1 MKKQY
6 KILLISTLVFIVAL
20 IIFGI
25 YYGVYSTNKNDNKI
39 DEKVLAEIE
48 YLDEKLV
55 LFFNE
60 MNNVEFESY
69 KLVVQNLNE
78 ANSSSEE
85 KKLSESSNLTNGE
98 SNESNQSQEKS
109 SENSEENKANQSSES
124 EEKSS
129 SNQSSEA
136 SSSNSSQESSQN
148 QGTSENNSSKEQTKE
163 YSMEDAGILVD
174 SKDIKWEKVQT
185 QIENLYVSIPTI
197 TLDVYKAT
205 KNQEE
210 ILNFNSQFDELTVA
224 IKNEDKEETLSK
236 LVNVYET
243 MNNIVNEISND
254 ETKKII
260 YKTKLN
266 LLKAYSKLDSKK
278 WDEISNDINLA
289 VQEFSALLT
298 NIDIPEEKQYAINKI
313 YIMLNEMIN
322 SIQKQDTDVFL
333 IKYKNLL
340 EDLNNI

>member
-109 SENSEENKANQSSES
+109 SENSEENKANQSSQS

-148 QGTSENNSSKEQTKE
+148 QGYSGNNSSKEQTKE

-174 SKDIKWEKVQT
+174 SKDIKWKKVQT